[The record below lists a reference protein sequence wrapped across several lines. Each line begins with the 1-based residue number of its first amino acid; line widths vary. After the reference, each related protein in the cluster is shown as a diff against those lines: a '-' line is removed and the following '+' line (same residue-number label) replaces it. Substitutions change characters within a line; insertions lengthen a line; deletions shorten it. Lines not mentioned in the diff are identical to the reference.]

1 MFKALWKWLINIG
14 FFMDTSHTPLWN
26 SFYLEQKISKYLL
39 DLFRAWLSIKTCLDV
54 KCSLEILCQTVPVL
68 LMTQVRNVFLQ
79 LGYKE
84 AFNPEKKKKYC
95 FATHMMLFIL
105 SMRKDVFVGV
115 LVIALISFSKDMFS
129 ALSVCLSVSA

>member
-1 MFKALWKWLINIG
+1 MEVVNKYRILHGYLPHTTLKFILPRAKNFKILVRS
-14 FFMDTSHTPLWN
+14 FQSH
-26 SFYLEQKISKYLL
+26 
-39 DLFRAWLSIKTCLDV
+39 KTCLDV